1 MKKFILSL
9 AVLAMGA
16 YSYAQQITI
25 EGIYGGKYRENSLY
39 GVNSLNDGEN
49 YTILTKDGLVKRSY
63 ELTLKKGQTSDVVV
77 VPGKF
82 EGYEFSS
89 DERYVLLQTN
99 SHQIYRHSFTAKFEV
114 YDTQTKSKVLLFDG
128 KGIQEPLFSPDASKV
143 AFAFENNLYIQDL
156 KSNKVTQVTTDGKKN
171 NIINGINDWVYEEEF
186 GFVRNFDWNADGTSL
201 AYVRFDESKVKE
213 INIPIY
219 HNNLYPQ
226 ELRYKYPKA
235 GQDNSEVSLH
245 VFDTKNNSTANVNLG
260 GVQNYYIPKIKFS
273 TKANLLTVVTSNRHQ
288 NNIDVSFYDIN
299 AKKINKLFTETNKAW
314 IETDNL
320 TLEFLADN
328 SFLWTSERDGNN
340 HIYHYAD
347 SGKLINQV
355 TKGDWEVTN
364 YYGYNPGNK
373 TLYYQ
378 SNSNNGKRISTER
391 QISSVSLDGKKTTM
405 LTKNNGTNSAAFSKN
420 FTYFINTFS
429 NITTPKT
436 ISLVESKSG
445 KDLGVIVDN
454 TSLKDKLTTDNI
466 GTKELFVLKTAAGNE
481 LNAYVIKP
489 KNFDPNKKYPVLM
502 YQYSGPGS
510 QNVNNAYFNSNDYWH
525 MMLAQE
531 GYIVFCV
538 DGRGTG
544 YKGEA
549 FKKQTYLQLGKYEVE
564 DQIAAAKEIG
574 NLPYVDKS
582 RIGIWGWS
590 YGGFMASNVLFKGN
604 DVFKAAIA
612 VAPVT
617 NWRYYDSVYTERFMR
632 TPEENAAGYDDNSP
646 INYANELKGN
656 FLLISGSADDNV
668 HPQNTFELS
677 EALVQ
682 ANKDFDM
689 AIYTDKDHGIYGGNT
704 RIQLYRKMTNFIKKN
719 L

>member
-63 ELTLKKGQTSDVVV
+63 ESTLKKGQTSDIVV

-288 NNIDVSFYDIN
+288 NNVDVSFYDIN
-299 AKKINKLFTETNKAW
+299 TKKVNKLFTETNKAW

-429 NITTPKT
+429 NTTTPKT

-445 KDLGVIVDN
+445 KDLGVIVEN
-454 TSLKDKLTTDNI
+454 TSLKDKLNTDNI

-489 KNFDPNKKYPVLM
+489 KNFDPTKKYPVLM

-646 INYANELKGN
+646 INYANDLKGN

>member
-1 MKKFILSL
+1 MKKIILSL
-9 AVLAMGA
+9 AVFAL
-16 YSYAQQITI
+16 SVCSFAQQITL

-49 YTILTKDGLVKRSY
+49 YTVLTKEGLVKRSY
-63 ELTLKKGQTSDVVV
+63 ASTLKKDEAADIVL

-82 EGYEFSS
+82 EGYEFSNN
-89 DERYVLLQTN
+89 ERYVLLQTN
-99 SHQIYRHSFTAKFEV
+99 ANQIYRHSFTAKFEV
-114 YDTQTKSKVLLFDG
+114 YDTQTKAKTLVFDG

-143 AFAFENNLYIQDL
+143 AFAFDNNLYIQDL
-156 KSNKVTQVTTDGKKN
+156 KTNKVTQVTTDGKKN

-219 HNNLYPQ
+219 YHNLYPE

-245 VFDTKNNSTANVNLG
+245 VFDTKNNATTNVDLG

-288 NNIDVSFYDIN
+288 NNVDVSFYDIN
-299 AKKINKLFTETNKAW
+299 TKKVNKLFTETNKAW

-320 TLEFLADN
+320 TVEFLADN

-347 SGKLINQV
+347 NGKLINQ
-355 TKGDWEVTN
+355 VTN
-364 YYGYNPGNK
+364 YYGYNPANK

-378 SNSNNGKRISTER
+378 SNANNGKRISKER
-391 QISSVSLDGKKTTM
+391 QISAISLDGKKSTM

-429 NITTPKT
+429 SVTTPKT

-445 KDLGVIVDN
+445 KDLGVIVN
-454 TSLKDKLTTDNI
+454 NQPLKEKLNADNI
-466 GTKELFVLKTAAGNE
+466 GTKELFVLKTAVGNE

-489 KNFDPNKKYPVLM
+489 KDFDPNKKYPVLM

-510 QNVNNAYFNSNDYWH
+510 QNVNNTYFNSNDYWH

-544 YKGEA
+544 YKGEE

-574 NLPYVDKS
+574 NLPYVDKA

-646 INYANELKGN
+646 INYANQLKGN
-656 FLLISGSADDNV
+656 FLLIHGSADDNV

-704 RIQLYRKMTNFIKKN
+704 RVQLYRKMTTFLKKN

>member
-1 MKKFILSL
+1 MKKIILSL
-9 AVLAMGA
+9 AVFAL
-16 YSYAQQITI
+16 SVCSFAQQITL

-49 YTILTKDGLVKRSY
+49 YTVLTKEGLVKRSY
-63 ELTLKKGQTSDVVV
+63 ASTLKKDEAADVVL

-82 EGYEFSS
+82 EGYEFSNN
-89 DERYVLLQTN
+89 ERYVLLQTN
-99 SHQIYRHSFTAKFEV
+99 ANQIYRHSFTAKFEV
-114 YDTQTKSKVLLFDG
+114 YDTQTKAKTLVFDG

-143 AFAFENNLYIQDL
+143 AFAFDNNLYIQDL
-156 KSNKVTQVTTDGKKN
+156 KTNKVTQVTTDGKKN

-219 HNNLYPQ
+219 YHNLYPE

-245 VFDTKNNSTANVNLG
+245 VFDTKNNATTNVDLG

-288 NNIDVSFYDIN
+288 NNVDVSFYDIN
-299 AKKINKLFTETNKAW
+299 TKKVNKLFTETNKAW

-320 TLEFLADN
+320 TVEFLADN

-347 SGKLINQV
+347 NGKLINQV

-364 YYGYNPGNK
+364 YYGYNPANK

-378 SNSNNGKRISTER
+378 SNANNGKRISTER
-391 QISSVSLDGKKTTM
+391 QISAISLDGKKSTM

-429 NITTPKT
+429 SVTTPKT

-445 KDLGVIVDN
+445 KDLGVIVN
-454 TSLKDKLTTDNI
+454 NQPLKEKLNADNI
-466 GTKELFVLKTAAGNE
+466 GTKELFVLKTAVGNE

-489 KNFDPNKKYPVLM
+489 KDFDPNKKYPVLM

-510 QNVNNAYFNSNDYWH
+510 QNVNNTYFNSNDYWH

-544 YKGEA
+544 YKGEE

-574 NLPYVDKS
+574 NLPYVDKA

-646 INYANELKGN
+646 INYANQLKGN
-656 FLLISGSADDNV
+656 FLLIHGSADDNV

-704 RIQLYRKMTNFIKKN
+704 RVQLYRKMTTFLKKN

>member
-1 MKKFILSL
+1 MKKIILSL
-9 AVLAMGA
+9 AVFAL
-16 YSYAQQITI
+16 SVCSFAQQITL

-49 YTILTKDGLVKRSY
+49 YTVLTKEGLVKRSY
-63 ELTLKKGQTSDVVV
+63 ASTLKKDEAADVVL

-82 EGYEFSS
+82 EGYEFSNN
-89 DERYVLLQTN
+89 ERYVLLQTN
-99 SHQIYRHSFTAKFEV
+99 ANQIYRHSFTAKFEV
-114 YDTQTKSKVLLFDG
+114 YDTQTKAKTLVFDG

-143 AFAFENNLYIQDL
+143 AFAFDNNLYIQDL
-156 KSNKVTQVTTDGKKN
+156 KTNKVTQVTTDGKKN

-219 HNNLYPQ
+219 YHNLYPE

-245 VFDTKNNSTANVNLG
+245 VFDTKNNATTNVDLG

-288 NNIDVSFYDIN
+288 NNVDVSFYDIN
-299 AKKINKLFTETNKAW
+299 TKKVNKLFTETNKAW

-320 TLEFLADN
+320 TVEFLADN

-347 SGKLINQV
+347 NGKLINQV

-364 YYGYNPGNK
+364 YYGYNPVNK

-378 SNSNNGKRISTER
+378 SNANNGKRISTER
-391 QISSVSLDGKKTTM
+391 QISAISLDGKKSTM

-429 NITTPKT
+429 SVTTPKT

-445 KDLGVIVDN
+445 KDLGVIVN
-454 TSLKDKLTTDNI
+454 NQPLKEKLNADNI

-489 KNFDPNKKYPVLM
+489 KDFDPNKKYPVLM

-510 QNVNNAYFNSNDYWH
+510 QNVNNTYFNSNDYWH

-544 YKGEA
+544 YKGEE

-574 NLPYVDKS
+574 NLPYVDKA

-646 INYANELKGN
+646 INYANQLKGN
-656 FLLISGSADDNV
+656 FLLIHGSADDNV

-704 RIQLYRKMTNFIKKN
+704 RVQLYRKMTTFLKKN

>member
-288 NNIDVSFYDIN
+288 NNVDVSFYDIN
-299 AKKINKLFTETNKAW
+299 TKKVNKLFTETNKAW

-429 NITTPKT
+429 NTTTPKT

-646 INYANELKGN
+646 INYANDLKGN

>member
-646 INYANELKGN
+646 LNYANELKGN

>member
-63 ELTLKKGQTSDVVV
+63 ESTLKKGQTSDVVV

-143 AFAFENNLYIQDL
+143 AFAFDNNLYIQYL
-156 KSNKVTQVTTDGKKN
+156 KTNKVIQVTTDGKKN

-288 NNIDVSFYDIN
+288 NNVDVSFYDIN
-299 AKKINKLFTETNKAW
+299 TKKVNKLFTETNKAW

-429 NITTPKT
+429 NTTTPKT

-445 KDLGVIVDN
+445 KDLGIIVDN

-466 GTKELFVLKTAAGNE
+466 GTKELFVLKTTAGNE

-574 NLPYVDKS
+574 KLPYVDKS

-632 TPEENAAGYDDNSP
+632 TPEENASGYDDNSP

>member
-1 MKKFILSL
+1 MKKIILSL
-9 AVLAMGA
+9 AVFAL
-16 YSYAQQITI
+16 SVCSFAQQITL

-49 YTILTKDGLVKRSY
+49 YTVLTKEGLVKRSY
-63 ELTLKKGQTSDVVV
+63 ASTLKKDEAADVVL

-82 EGYEFSS
+82 EGYEFSNN
-89 DERYVLLQTN
+89 ERYVLLQTN
-99 SHQIYRHSFTAKFEV
+99 ANQIYRHSFTAKFEV
-114 YDTQTKSKVLLFDG
+114 YDTQTKAKTLVFDG

-143 AFAFENNLYIQDL
+143 AFAFDNNLYIQDL
-156 KSNKVTQVTTDGKKN
+156 KTNKVTQVTTDGKKN

-219 HNNLYPQ
+219 YHNLYPE

-245 VFDTKNNSTANVNLG
+245 VFDTKNNATTNVDLG

-288 NNIDVSFYDIN
+288 NNVDVSFYDIN
-299 AKKINKLFTETNKAW
+299 TKKVNKLFTETNKAW

-320 TLEFLADN
+320 TVEFLADN

-347 SGKLINQV
+347 NGKLINQV

-364 YYGYNPGNK
+364 YYGYNPTNK

-378 SNSNNGKRISTER
+378 SNANNGKRISTER
-391 QISSVSLDGKKTTM
+391 QISAISLDGKKSTM

-429 NITTPKT
+429 SVTTPKT

-445 KDLGVIVDN
+445 KDLGVIVN
-454 TSLKDKLTTDNI
+454 NQPLKEKLNADNI

-489 KNFDPNKKYPVLM
+489 KDFDPNKKYPVLM

-510 QNVNNAYFNSNDYWH
+510 QNVNNTYFNSNDYWH

-544 YKGEA
+544 YKGEE

-574 NLPYVDKS
+574 NLPYVDKA

-646 INYANELKGN
+646 INYANQLKGN
-656 FLLISGSADDNV
+656 FLLIHGSADDNV

-704 RIQLYRKMTNFIKKN
+704 RVQLYRKMTTFLKKN

>member
-16 YSYAQQITI
+16 YSYAQQITL
-25 EGIYGGKYRENSLY
+25 EGIYGGKYRESSLF

-63 ELTLKKGQTSDVVV
+63 ESTLKKGQSSDVVV

-89 DERYVLLQTN
+89 DERYVLLQTETKG
-99 SHQIYRHSFTAKFEV
+99 IYRHSFTAKFEV
-114 YDTQTKSKVLLFDG
+114 YDTQTKSKVVVFDG
-128 KGIQEPLFSPDASKV
+128 KKIQEPLFSPDASKV

-156 KSNKVTQVTTDGKKN
+156 KTNKVTQVTTDGKKN

-245 VFDTKNNSTANVNLG
+245 VFDTKNNSTANVNLD

-273 TKANLLTVVTSNRHQ
+273 SKANLLTVVTSNRHQ
-288 NNIDVSFYDIN
+288 NNVDVSFYDIN
-299 AKKINKLFTETNKAW
+299 TKKVNKLFTETNKAW

-320 TLEFLADN
+320 TVEFLADN

-347 SGKLINQV
+347 NGKLINQI
-355 TKGDWEVTN
+355 TKGEWEVTN
-364 YYGYNPGNK
+364 YYGYNPANK

-429 NITTPKT
+429 SITTPRT
-436 ISLVESKSG
+436 ISLVDSKSG

-454 TSLKDKLTTDNI
+454 TSVKEKLNADNI

-489 KNFDPNKKYPVLM
+489 KDFDANKKYPVLM

-510 QNVNNAYFNSNDYWH
+510 QNVNNSYFNSNDYWH

-574 NLPYVDKS
+574 KLPYVDNS

-617 NWRYYDSVYTERFMR
+617 NWRYYDTVYTERFMR
-632 TPEENAAGYDDNSP
+632 TPQENASGYDDNSP
-646 INYANELKGN
+646 INYANDLKGN

-668 HPQNTFELS
+668 HAQNTYELS

-704 RIQLYRKMTNFIKKN
+704 RVQLYRKMTNFIKKN

>member
-1 MKKFILSL
+1 MKKIILSL
-9 AVLAMGA
+9 AVFAL
-16 YSYAQQITI
+16 SVCSFAQQITL

-49 YTILTKDGLVKRSY
+49 YTVLTKEGLVKRSY
-63 ELTLKKGQTSDVVV
+63 ASTLKKDEAADIVL

-82 EGYEFSS
+82 EGYEFSNN
-89 DERYVLLQTN
+89 ERYVLLQTN
-99 SHQIYRHSFTAKFEV
+99 ANQIYRHSFTAKFEV
-114 YDTQTKSKVLLFDG
+114 YDTQTKAKTLVFDG

-143 AFAFENNLYIQDL
+143 AFAFDNNLYIQDL
-156 KSNKVTQVTTDGKKN
+156 KTNKVTQVTTDGKKN

-219 HNNLYPQ
+219 YHNLYPE

-245 VFDTKNNSTANVNLG
+245 VFDTKNNATTNVDLG

-288 NNIDVSFYDIN
+288 NNVDVSFYDIN
-299 AKKINKLFTETNKAW
+299 TKKVNKLFTETNKAW

-320 TLEFLADN
+320 TVEFLADN

-347 SGKLINQV
+347 NGKLINQV

-364 YYGYNPGNK
+364 YYGYNPANK

-378 SNSNNGKRISTER
+378 SNANNGKRISTER
-391 QISSVSLDGKKTTM
+391 QISAISLDGKKSTM

-429 NITTPKT
+429 SVTTPKT

-445 KDLGVIVDN
+445 KDLGVIVN
-454 TSLKDKLTTDNI
+454 NQPLKEKLNADNI
-466 GTKELFVLKTAAGNE
+466 GTKELFVLKTAVGNE

-489 KNFDPNKKYPVLM
+489 KDFDPNKKYPVLM

-510 QNVNNAYFNSNDYWH
+510 QNVNNTYFNSNDYWH

-544 YKGEA
+544 YKGEE

-574 NLPYVDKS
+574 NLPYVDKA

-646 INYANELKGN
+646 INYANQLKGN
-656 FLLISGSADDNV
+656 FLLIHGSADDNV

-704 RIQLYRKMTNFIKKN
+704 RVQLYRKMTTFLKKN

>member
-1 MKKFILSL
+1 MS
-9 AVLAMGA
+9 A
-16 YSYAQQITI
+16 YSFAQQITL
-25 EGIYGGKYRENSLY
+25 EGIYGGKYRETSLY

-49 YTILTKDGLVKRSY
+49 YTILTNAGLVKRSY
-63 ELTLKKGQTSDVVV
+63 ESTLKKGQTSDIVVV
-77 VPGKF
+77 KGQF
-82 EGYEFSS
+82 QGYEFSA
-89 DERYVLLQTN
+89 DERYVLLQTDYN
-99 SHQIYRHSFTAKFEV
+99 QIYRHSFTAKYEV
-114 YDTQTKSKVLLFDG
+114 FDTKTQAKTAIFGG
-128 KGIQEPLFSPDASKV
+128 KEIQEPLFSPDASKV

-156 KSNKVTQVTTDGKKN
+156 KTNQVTQVTTDGKKN

-219 HNNLYPQ
+219 YNNLYPE

-235 GQDNSEVSLH
+235 GQDNSVVSLH
-245 VFDTKNNSTANVNLG
+245 VFETKGKSTTKVDLNH
-260 GVQNYYIPKIKFS
+260 VQNYYIPKIKFS
-273 TKANLLTVVTSNRHQ
+273 NKTNLLTVVTSNRHQ
-288 NNIDVSFYDIN
+288 NNVDVSFYDLN
-299 AKKINKLFTETNKAW
+299 SKKVNKLFTETNKAW

-340 HIYHYAD
+340 HIYYYAD
-347 SGKLINQV
+347 NGKLINQI

-429 NITTPKT
+429 NTATPKT

-454 TSLKDKLTTDNI
+454 TSLKDKLNTDNI
-466 GTKELFVLKTAAGNE
+466 RTKELFVLKTAAGNE

-510 QNVNNAYFNSNDYWH
+510 QNVNNTYFNSNDYWH
-525 MMLAQE
+525 MMLAQQ

-544 YKGEA
+544 YKGED

-574 NLPYVDKS
+574 KLAYVDQS

-590 YGGFMASNVLFKGN
+590 YGGFMASNVLFKGA

-617 NWRYYDSVYTERFMR
+617 NWRYYDTVYTERFMR
-632 TPEENAAGYDDNSP
+632 TPEENPSGYDDNSP
-646 INYANELKGN
+646 IHHVEKLKGN
-656 FLLISGSADDNV
+656 FLLIHGSADDNV

-689 AIYTDKDHGIYGGNT
+689 AIYTDKDHGIYGGKT
-704 RIQLYRKMTNFIKKN
+704 RVQLYRKMTNFIKKN

>member
-39 GVNSLNDGEN
+39 GVNSLSDGEN

-63 ELTLKKGQTSDVVV
+63 ESTLKRGQSSDVVV

-89 DERYVLLQTN
+89 DERYVLLQTERKG
-99 SHQIYRHSFTAKFEV
+99 IYRHSFTAKFEV

-143 AFAFENNLYIQDL
+143 AFAFDNNLYIQDL

-235 GQDNSEVSLH
+235 GQDNSEVTLH
-245 VFDTKNNSTANVNLG
+245 VFDTKNNSTANVNLA

-288 NNIDVSFYDIN
+288 NNVDVSFYDIN
-299 AKKINKLFTETNKAW
+299 TKKVNKLFTETNKAW

-347 SGKLINQV
+347 NGKLINQV

-378 SNSNNGKRISTER
+378 SNANNGKRVSTER

-429 NITTPKT
+429 NTTTPRT
-436 ISLVESKSG
+436 ISLVESKAG
-445 KDLGVIVDN
+445 KDLGVIVEN
-454 TSLKDKLTTDNI
+454 NSLKDKLNTDNI

-510 QNVNNAYFNSNDYWH
+510 QNVNNTYFNSNDYWH

-574 NLPYVDKS
+574 KLAYVDKS

-590 YGGFMASNVLFKGN
+590 YGGFMSSNVLFKGA

-646 INYANELKGN
+646 INYANGLKGN

-668 HPQNTFELS
+668 HPQNTYELS

>member
-39 GVNSLNDGEN
+39 GVNSLSDGEN

-63 ELTLKKGQTSDVVV
+63 ESTLKRGQSSDVVV

-89 DERYVLLQTN
+89 DERYVLLQTERKG
-99 SHQIYRHSFTAKFEV
+99 IYRHSFTAKFEV

-143 AFAFENNLYIQDL
+143 AFAFDNNLYIQDL
-156 KSNKVTQVTTDGKKN
+156 KSSKVTQVTTDGKKN

-235 GQDNSEVSLH
+235 GQDNSEVTLH
-245 VFDTKNNSTANVNLG
+245 VFDTKNNSTANVNLA

-288 NNIDVSFYDIN
+288 NNVDVSFYDIN
-299 AKKINKLFTETNKAW
+299 SKKVNKLFTETNKAW

-320 TLEFLADN
+320 TVEFLADN

-347 SGKLINQV
+347 NGKLINQV

-378 SNSNNGKRISTER
+378 SNANNGKRVSTER

-429 NITTPKT
+429 NTTTPRT
-436 ISLVESKSG
+436 ISLVESKAG
-445 KDLGVIVDN
+445 KDLGVIVEN
-454 TSLKDKLTTDNI
+454 NSLKDKLNTDNI

-510 QNVNNAYFNSNDYWH
+510 QNVNNTYFNSNDYWH

-574 NLPYVDKS
+574 KLAYVDKS

-590 YGGFMASNVLFKGN
+590 YGGFMSSNVLFKGA

-646 INYANELKGN
+646 INYANGLKGN

-668 HPQNTFELS
+668 HPQNTYELS

>member
-1 MKKFILSL
+1 MKKIILSL
-9 AVLAMGA
+9 TVFALSVC
-16 YSYAQQITI
+16 SFAQQITL

-49 YTILTKDGLVKRSY
+49 YTVLTKEGLVKRSY
-63 ELTLKKGQTSDVVV
+63 ASTLKKDEAADIVL

-82 EGYEFSS
+82 EGYEFSNN
-89 DERYVLLQTN
+89 ERYVLLQTN
-99 SHQIYRHSFTAKFEV
+99 ANQIYRHSFTAKFEV
-114 YDTQTKSKVLLFDG
+114 YDTQTKAKTLVFDG

-143 AFAFENNLYIQDL
+143 AFAFDNNLYIQDL
-156 KSNKVTQVTTDGKKN
+156 KTNKVTQVTTDGKKN

-219 HNNLYPQ
+219 YHNLYPE

-245 VFDTKNNSTANVNLG
+245 VFDTKNNATTNVDLG

-288 NNIDVSFYDIN
+288 NNVDVSFYDIN
-299 AKKINKLFTETNKAW
+299 TKKVNKLFTETNKAW

-320 TLEFLADN
+320 TVEFLADN

-347 SGKLINQV
+347 NGKLINQV

-364 YYGYNPGNK
+364 YYGYNPTNK

-378 SNSNNGKRISTER
+378 SNVNNGKRISTER
-391 QISSVSLDGKKTTM
+391 QISAISLDGKKSTM

-429 NITTPKT
+429 SVTTPKT

-445 KDLGVIVDN
+445 KDLGVIVN
-454 TSLKDKLTTDNI
+454 NQPLKEKLNADNI
-466 GTKELFVLKTAAGNE
+466 GTKELFVLKTAVGNE

-489 KNFDPNKKYPVLM
+489 KDFDPNKKYPVLM

-510 QNVNNAYFNSNDYWH
+510 QNVNNTYFNSNDYWH

-544 YKGEA
+544 YKGEE

-574 NLPYVDKS
+574 NLPYVDKA

-646 INYANELKGN
+646 INYANQLKGN
-656 FLLISGSADDNV
+656 FLLIHGSADDNV

-704 RIQLYRKMTNFIKKN
+704 RVQLYRKMTTFLKKN

>member
-1 MKKFILSL
+1 MKKIILSL
-9 AVLAMGA
+9 AVFAL
-16 YSYAQQITI
+16 SVCSFAQQITL

-49 YTILTKDGLVKRSY
+49 YTVLTKEGLVKRSY
-63 ELTLKKGQTSDVVV
+63 ASTLKKDEAADVVL

-82 EGYEFSS
+82 EGYEFSNN
-89 DERYVLLQTN
+89 ERYVLLQTN
-99 SHQIYRHSFTAKFEV
+99 ANQIYRHSFTAKFEV
-114 YDTQTKSKVLLFDG
+114 YDTQTKAKTLVFDG

-143 AFAFENNLYIQDL
+143 AFAFDNNLYIQDL
-156 KSNKVTQVTTDGKKN
+156 KTNKVTQVTTDGKKN

-219 HNNLYPQ
+219 YHNLYPE

-245 VFDTKNNSTANVNLG
+245 VFDTKNNATTNVDLG

-288 NNIDVSFYDIN
+288 NNVDISFYDIN
-299 AKKINKLFTETNKAW
+299 TKKVNKLFTETNKAW

-320 TLEFLADN
+320 TVEFLADN

-347 SGKLINQV
+347 NGKLINQV

-364 YYGYNPGNK
+364 YYGYNPTNK

-378 SNSNNGKRISTER
+378 SNANNGKRISTER
-391 QISSVSLDGKKTTM
+391 QISAISLDGKKSTM

-429 NITTPKT
+429 SVTTPKT

-445 KDLGVIVDN
+445 KDLGIIVN
-454 TSLKDKLTTDNI
+454 NQPLKEKLNADNI

-489 KNFDPNKKYPVLM
+489 KDFDPNKKYPVLM

-510 QNVNNAYFNSNDYWH
+510 QNVNNTYFNSNDYWH

-544 YKGEA
+544 YKGEE

-574 NLPYVDKS
+574 NLPYVDKA

-646 INYANELKGN
+646 INYANQLKGN
-656 FLLISGSADDNV
+656 FLLIHGSADDNV

-704 RIQLYRKMTNFIKKN
+704 RVQLYRKMTTFLKKN

>member
-39 GVNSLNDGEN
+39 GVNSLSDGEN

-63 ELTLKKGQTSDVVV
+63 ESTLKKGQSSDVVV

-89 DERYVLLQTN
+89 DERYVLLQTERKG
-99 SHQIYRHSFTAKFEV
+99 IYRHSFTAKFEV

-156 KSNKVTQVTTDGKKN
+156 KTNKVTQVTTDGKKN

-235 GQDNSEVSLH
+235 GQDNSEVTLH
-245 VFDTKNNSTANVNLG
+245 VFDTKNNSTANVNLA

-288 NNIDVSFYDIN
+288 NNVDVSFYDIN
-299 AKKINKLFTETNKAW
+299 SKKVNKLFTETNKAW

-320 TLEFLADN
+320 TVEFLADN

-347 SGKLINQV
+347 NGKLINQV

-378 SNSNNGKRISTER
+378 SNANNGKRVSTER

-429 NITTPKT
+429 NTTTPRT
-436 ISLVESKSG
+436 ISLVESKAG
-445 KDLGVIVDN
+445 KDLGVIVEN
-454 TSLKDKLTTDNI
+454 NSLKDKLNTDNI

-510 QNVNNAYFNSNDYWH
+510 QNVNNTYFNSNDYWH

-574 NLPYVDKS
+574 KLAYVDKS

-590 YGGFMASNVLFKGN
+590 YGGFMSSNVLFKGA

-646 INYANELKGN
+646 INYANGLKGN

-668 HPQNTFELS
+668 HPQNTYELS

>member
-39 GVNSLNDGEN
+39 GVNSLSDGEN

-63 ELTLKKGQTSDVVV
+63 ESTLKRGQSSDVVV

-89 DERYVLLQTN
+89 DERYVLLQTERKG
-99 SHQIYRHSFTAKFEV
+99 IYRHSFTAKFEV

-143 AFAFENNLYIQDL
+143 AFAFDNNLYIQDL

-235 GQDNSEVSLH
+235 GQDNSEVTLH
-245 VFDTKNNSTANVNLG
+245 VFDTKNNSTANVNLA

-288 NNIDVSFYDIN
+288 NNVDVSFYDIN
-299 AKKINKLFTETNKAW
+299 SKKVNKLFTETNKAW

-320 TLEFLADN
+320 TVEFLADN

-347 SGKLINQV
+347 NGKLINQV

-378 SNSNNGKRISTER
+378 SNANNGKRVSTER

-429 NITTPKT
+429 NTTTPRT
-436 ISLVESKSG
+436 ISLVESKAG
-445 KDLGVIVDN
+445 KDLGVIVEN
-454 TSLKDKLTTDNI
+454 NSLKDKLNTDNI

-510 QNVNNAYFNSNDYWH
+510 QNVNNTYFNSNDYWH

-574 NLPYVDKS
+574 KLAYVDKS

-590 YGGFMASNVLFKGN
+590 YGGFMSSNVLFKGA

-646 INYANELKGN
+646 INYANGLKGN

-668 HPQNTFELS
+668 HPQNTYELS

>member
-1 MKKFILSL
+1 
-9 AVLAMGA
+9 MGA

>member
-9 AVLAMGA
+9 AIVSMSA
-16 YSYAQQITI
+16 YSFAQQITL
-25 EGIYGGKYRENSLY
+25 EGIYGGKYRETSLY

-49 YTILTKDGLVKRSY
+49 YTILTNAGLVKRSY
-63 ELTLKKGQTSDVVV
+63 ESTLKKGQTSDIVVV
-77 VPGKF
+77 KGQF
-82 EGYEFSS
+82 QGYEFSA
-89 DERYVLLQTN
+89 DERYVLLQTDYN
-99 SHQIYRHSFTAKFEV
+99 QIYRHSFTAKYEV
-114 YDTQTKSKVLLFDG
+114 FDTKTQAKTAIFGG
-128 KGIQEPLFSPDASKV
+128 KEIQEPLFSPDASKV

-156 KSNKVTQVTTDGKKN
+156 KTNQVTQVTTDGKKN

-219 HNNLYPQ
+219 YNNLYPE

-235 GQDNSEVSLH
+235 GQDNSVVSLH
-245 VFDTKNNSTANVNLG
+245 VFETKGKSTTKVDLNH
-260 GVQNYYIPKIKFS
+260 VQNYYIPKIKFS
-273 TKANLLTVVTSNRHQ
+273 NKTNLLTVVTSNRHQ
-288 NNIDVSFYDIN
+288 NNVDVSFYDLN
-299 AKKINKLFTETNKAW
+299 SKKVNKLFTETNKAW

-340 HIYHYAD
+340 HIYYYAD
-347 SGKLINQV
+347 NGKLINQI

-429 NITTPKT
+429 NTATPKT

-454 TSLKDKLTTDNI
+454 TSLKDKLNTDNI

-510 QNVNNAYFNSNDYWH
+510 QNVNNTYFNSNDYWH

-544 YKGEA
+544 YKGED

-574 NLPYVDKS
+574 KLAYVDQS

-590 YGGFMASNVLFKGN
+590 YGGFMASNVLFKGA

-617 NWRYYDSVYTERFMR
+617 NWRYYDTVYTERFMR
-632 TPEENAAGYDDNSP
+632 TPEENPSGYDDNSP
-646 INYANELKGN
+646 IHHVEKLKGN
-656 FLLISGSADDNV
+656 FLLIHGSADDNV

-689 AIYTDKDHGIYGGNT
+689 AIYTDKDHGIYGGKT
-704 RIQLYRKMTNFIKKN
+704 RVQLYRKMTNFIKKN

>member
-1 MKKFILSL
+1 MKKIILSL
-9 AVLAMGA
+9 AVFAL
-16 YSYAQQITI
+16 SVCSFAQQITL

-49 YTILTKDGLVKRSY
+49 YTVLTKEGLVKRSY
-63 ELTLKKGQTSDVVV
+63 ASTLKKDEAADVVL

-82 EGYEFSS
+82 EGYEFSNN
-89 DERYVLLQTN
+89 ERYVLLQTN
-99 SHQIYRHSFTAKFEV
+99 ANQIYRHSFTAKFEV
-114 YDTQTKSKVLLFDG
+114 YDTQTKAKTLVFDG

-143 AFAFENNLYIQDL
+143 AFAFDNNLYIQDL
-156 KSNKVTQVTTDGKKN
+156 KTNKVTQVTTDGKKN

-219 HNNLYPQ
+219 YHNLYPE

-245 VFDTKNNSTANVNLG
+245 VFDTKNNTTTNVDLG

-288 NNIDVSFYDIN
+288 NNVDVSFYDIN
-299 AKKINKLFTETNKAW
+299 TKKVNKLFTETNKAW

-320 TLEFLADN
+320 TVEFLADN

-347 SGKLINQV
+347 NGKLINQV

-364 YYGYNPGNK
+364 YYGYNPANK

-378 SNSNNGKRISTER
+378 SNANNGKRISTER
-391 QISSVSLDGKKTTM
+391 QISAISLDGKKSTM

-429 NITTPKT
+429 SVTTPKT

-445 KDLGVIVDN
+445 KDLGVIVN
-454 TSLKDKLTTDNI
+454 NQPLKEKLNADNI

-489 KNFDPNKKYPVLM
+489 KDFDPNKKYPVLM

-510 QNVNNAYFNSNDYWH
+510 QNVNNTYFNSNDYWH

-544 YKGEA
+544 YKGEE

-574 NLPYVDKS
+574 NLPYVDKA

-646 INYANELKGN
+646 INYANQLKGN
-656 FLLISGSADDNV
+656 FLLIHGSADDNV

-704 RIQLYRKMTNFIKKN
+704 RVQLYRKMTTFLKKN

>member
-1 MKKFILSL
+1 MS
-9 AVLAMGA
+9 A
-16 YSYAQQITI
+16 YSFAQQITL
-25 EGIYGGKYRENSLY
+25 EGIYGGKYRETSLY

-49 YTILTKDGLVKRSY
+49 YTILTNAGLVKRSY
-63 ELTLKKGQTSDVVV
+63 ESTLKKGQTSDIVVV
-77 VPGKF
+77 KGQF
-82 EGYEFSS
+82 QGYEFSA
-89 DERYVLLQTN
+89 DERYVLLQTDYN
-99 SHQIYRHSFTAKFEV
+99 QIYRHSFTAKYEV
-114 YDTQTKSKVLLFDG
+114 FDTKTQAKTAIFGG
-128 KGIQEPLFSPDASKV
+128 KEIQEPLFSPDASKV

-156 KSNKVTQVTTDGKKN
+156 KTNQVTQVTTDGKKN

-219 HNNLYPQ
+219 YNNLYPE

-235 GQDNSEVSLH
+235 GQDNSVVSLH
-245 VFDTKNNSTANVNLG
+245 VFETKGKSTTKVDLNH
-260 GVQNYYIPKIKFS
+260 VQNYYIPKIKFS
-273 TKANLLTVVTSNRHQ
+273 NKTNLLTVVTSNRHQ
-288 NNIDVSFYDIN
+288 NNVDVSFYDLN
-299 AKKINKLFTETNKAW
+299 SKKVNKLFTETNKAW

-340 HIYHYAD
+340 HIYYYAD
-347 SGKLINQV
+347 NGKLINQI

-429 NITTPKT
+429 NTATPKT

-454 TSLKDKLTTDNI
+454 TSLKDKLNTDNI

-510 QNVNNAYFNSNDYWH
+510 QNVNNTYFNSNDYWH

-544 YKGEA
+544 YKGED

-574 NLPYVDKS
+574 KLAYVDQS

-590 YGGFMASNVLFKGN
+590 YGGFMASNVLFKGA

-617 NWRYYDSVYTERFMR
+617 NWRYYDTVYTERFMR
-632 TPEENAAGYDDNSP
+632 TPEENPSGYDDNSP
-646 INYANELKGN
+646 IHHVEKLKGN
-656 FLLISGSADDNV
+656 FLLIHGSADDNV

-689 AIYTDKDHGIYGGNT
+689 AIYTDKDHGIYGGKT
-704 RIQLYRKMTNFIKKN
+704 RVQLYRKMTNFIKKN

>member
-1 MKKFILSL
+1 M
-9 AVLAMGA
+9 
-16 YSYAQQITI
+16 
-25 EGIYGGKYRENSLY
+25 
-39 GVNSLNDGEN
+39 
-49 YTILTKDGLVKRSY
+49 
-63 ELTLKKGQTSDVVV
+63 
-77 VPGKF
+77 
-82 EGYEFSS
+82 
-89 DERYVLLQTN
+89 
-99 SHQIYRHSFTAKFEV
+99 
-114 YDTQTKSKVLLFDG
+114 
-128 KGIQEPLFSPDASKV
+128 
-143 AFAFENNLYIQDL
+143 
-156 KSNKVTQVTTDGKKN
+156 
-171 NIINGINDWVYEEEF
+171 
-186 GFVRNFDWNADGTSL
+186 
-201 AYVRFDESKVKE
+201 
-213 INIPIY
+213 
-219 HNNLYPQ
+219 
-226 ELRYKYPKA
+226 
-235 GQDNSEVSLH
+235 
-245 VFDTKNNSTANVNLG
+245 
-260 GVQNYYIPKIKFS
+260 
-273 TKANLLTVVTSNRHQ
+273 
-288 NNIDVSFYDIN
+288 
-299 AKKINKLFTETNKAW
+299 
-314 IETDNL
+314 
-320 TLEFLADN
+320 
-328 SFLWTSERDGNN
+328 
-340 HIYHYAD
+340 
-347 SGKLINQV
+347 
-355 TKGDWEVTN
+355 
-364 YYGYNPGNK
+364 
-373 TLYYQ
+373 
-378 SNSNNGKRISTER
+378 
-391 QISSVSLDGKKTTM
+391 
-405 LTKNNGTNSAAFSKN
+405 
-420 FTYFINTFS
+420 
-429 NITTPKT
+429 
-436 ISLVESKSG
+436 
-445 KDLGVIVDN
+445 
-454 TSLKDKLTTDNI
+454 
-466 GTKELFVLKTAAGNE
+466 
-481 LNAYVIKP
+481 IKP
-489 KNFDPNKKYPVLM
+489 KDFDPTKKYPVLM

-510 QNVNNAYFNSNDYWH
+510 QNVNNTYFNSNDYWH

-646 INYANELKGN
+646 INYANDLKGN

>member
-16 YSYAQQITI
+16 YSYAQQITL
-25 EGIYGGKYRENSLY
+25 EGIYGGKYRESSLF

-63 ELTLKKGQTSDVVV
+63 ESTLKKGQSSDVVV

-89 DERYVLLQTN
+89 DERYVLLQTETKG
-99 SHQIYRHSFTAKFEV
+99 IYRHSFTAKFEV
-114 YDTQTKSKVLLFDG
+114 YDTQTKSKVVVFDG
-128 KGIQEPLFSPDASKV
+128 KKIQEPLFSPDASKV

-156 KSNKVTQVTTDGKKN
+156 KTNKVTQVTTDGKKN

-235 GQDNSEVSLH
+235 GEDNSVVSLH
-245 VFDTKNNSTANVNLG
+245 VFDTKNNTTSNVDLK

-273 TKANLLTVVTSNRHQ
+273 KKANLLTVVTSNRHQ
-288 NNIDVSFYDIN
+288 NNVDVSFYDITT
-299 AKKINKLFTETNKAW
+299 KKVNKLFTETNKAW

-320 TLEFLADN
+320 TVEFLTDN

-347 SGKLINQV
+347 NGKLINQI
-355 TKGDWEVTN
+355 TKGEWEVTN
-364 YYGYNPGNK
+364 YYGYNPANK

-429 NITTPKT
+429 NTTTPRT
-436 ISLVESKSG
+436 ISLVDSKSG

-454 TSLKDKLTTDNI
+454 TSVKEKLNADNI

-489 KNFDPNKKYPVLM
+489 KDFDANKKYPVLM

-510 QNVNNAYFNSNDYWH
+510 QNVNNSYFNSNDYWH

-574 NLPYVDKS
+574 KLPYVDNS

-617 NWRYYDSVYTERFMR
+617 NWRYYDTVYTERFMR
-632 TPEENAAGYDDNSP
+632 TPQENASGYDDNSP
-646 INYANELKGN
+646 INYANDLKGN

-668 HPQNTFELS
+668 HAQNTYELS

-704 RIQLYRKMTNFIKKN
+704 RVQLYRKMTNFIKKN

>member
-1 MKKFILSL
+1 MKKIILSL
-9 AVLAMGA
+9 AVFAL
-16 YSYAQQITI
+16 SVCSFSQQITL

-49 YTILTKDGLVKRSY
+49 YTVLTKEGLVKRSY
-63 ELTLKKGQTSDVVV
+63 ASTLKKDEAADVVL

-82 EGYEFSS
+82 EGYEFSNN
-89 DERYVLLQTN
+89 ERYVLLQTN
-99 SHQIYRHSFTAKFEV
+99 ANQIYRHSFTAKFEV
-114 YDTQTKSKVLLFDG
+114 YDTQTKAKTLVFDG

-143 AFAFENNLYIQDL
+143 AFAFDNNLYIQDL
-156 KSNKVTQVTTDGKKN
+156 KTNKVTQVTTDGKKN

-219 HNNLYPQ
+219 YHNLYPE

-245 VFDTKNNSTANVNLG
+245 VFDTKNNATTNVDLG

-288 NNIDVSFYDIN
+288 NNVDVSFYDIN
-299 AKKINKLFTETNKAW
+299 TKKVNKLFTETNKAW

-320 TLEFLADN
+320 TVEFLADN

-347 SGKLINQV
+347 NGKLINQV

-364 YYGYNPGNK
+364 YYGYNPTNK

-378 SNSNNGKRISTER
+378 SNANNGKRISTER
-391 QISSVSLDGKKTTM
+391 QISAISLDGKKSTM

-429 NITTPKT
+429 SVTTPKT

-445 KDLGVIVDN
+445 KDLGVIVN
-454 TSLKDKLTTDNI
+454 NQPLKEKLNADNI

-489 KNFDPNKKYPVLM
+489 KDFDPNKKYPVLM

-510 QNVNNAYFNSNDYWH
+510 QNVNNTYFNSNDYWH

-544 YKGEA
+544 YKGEE

-574 NLPYVDKS
+574 NLPYVDKA

-646 INYANELKGN
+646 INYANQLKGN
-656 FLLISGSADDNV
+656 FLLIHGSADDNV

-704 RIQLYRKMTNFIKKN
+704 RVQLYRKMTTFLKKN

>member
-1 MKKFILSL
+1 MKKIILSL
-9 AVLAMGA
+9 AVFAL
-16 YSYAQQITI
+16 SVCSFAQQITL

-49 YTILTKDGLVKRSY
+49 YTVLTKEGLVKRSY
-63 ELTLKKGQTSDVVV
+63 ASTLKKDEAADVVL

-82 EGYEFSS
+82 EGYEFSNN
-89 DERYVLLQTN
+89 ERYVLLQTN
-99 SHQIYRHSFTAKFEV
+99 ANQIYRHSFTAKFEV
-114 YDTQTKSKVLLFDG
+114 YDTQTKAKTLVFDG

-143 AFAFENNLYIQDL
+143 AFAFDNNLYIQDL
-156 KSNKVTQVTTDGKKN
+156 KTNKVTQVTTDGKKN

-219 HNNLYPQ
+219 YHNLYPE

-245 VFDTKNNSTANVNLG
+245 VFDTKNNATTNVDLG

-288 NNIDVSFYDIN
+288 NNVDVSFYDIN
-299 AKKINKLFTETNKAW
+299 TKKVNKLFTETNKAW

-320 TLEFLADN
+320 TVEFLADN

-347 SGKLINQV
+347 NGKLINQV

-364 YYGYNPGNK
+364 YYGYNSANK

-378 SNSNNGKRISTER
+378 SNANNGKRISTER
-391 QISSVSLDGKKTTM
+391 QISAISLDGKKSTM

-429 NITTPKT
+429 SVTTPKT

-445 KDLGVIVDN
+445 KDLGVIVN
-454 TSLKDKLTTDNI
+454 NQPLKEKLNADNI

-489 KNFDPNKKYPVLM
+489 KDFDPNKKYPVLM

-510 QNVNNAYFNSNDYWH
+510 QNVNNTYFNSNDYWH

-544 YKGEA
+544 YKGEE

-574 NLPYVDKS
+574 NLPYVDKA

-646 INYANELKGN
+646 INYANQLKGN
-656 FLLISGSADDNV
+656 FLLIHGSADDNV

-704 RIQLYRKMTNFIKKN
+704 RVQLYRKMTTFLKKN